1 MFGIFRKKKTP
12 GTLTLTLNARLQPAH
27 RGELEDAFDQIAD
40 ENKLGARVVGGGTAL
55 SPAGE
60 VENCDIEIALDDC
73 TREAAE
79 HIAGIFAAML
89 APKGSCLHL
98 PDGAGRIPFGAHE
111 GLALYL
117 NGTDLPEEV
126 YTSCDSNHVYDECVR
141 LLDGAGMVN
150 SHWQGPTETA
160 LYMYGRS
167 FDEMQAR
174 IAGFL
179 ADYPLCRDCRVV
191 RIA

>member
-1 MFGIFRKKKTP
+1 MFGIFGKKKTP
-12 GTLTLTLNARLQPAH
+12 GIITLTLNARLQPVH
-27 RGELEDAFDQIAD
+27 RNELEDAFGQIAE
-40 ENKLGARVVGGGTAL
+40 ENTLGARVVGGGTAL
-55 SPAGE
+55 SPVGE
-60 VENCDIEIALDDC
+60 VENCDVAIELDDC

-79 HIAGIFAAML
+79 HIAGIFSAML
-89 APKGSCLHL
+89 APKGSWLHM
-98 PDGAGRIPFGAHE
+98 PDGAGRIPFGEHE

-117 NGTDLPEEV
+117 NGTDLPEDV
-126 YTSCDSNHVYDECVR
+126 YVSCDANHVYDECIR
-141 LLDGAGMVN
+141 LLDGVGMVN